1 MHFKS
6 RLQLCFGWTQG
17 LWLTVENIRTVAV
30 MSQFYGCG
38 LMLSSMRKIS
48 VSLIKFPMSHEM
60 TGLDCLLSSLP
71 HLFVF
76 HVPVFL
82 LYIGVPI
89 SVKCVR
95 NYASK
100 QYFRLGISK
109 KKGWMGEI
117 AVVWWQK
124 DPQRGWCTE
133 EKEWWCIKAWRV
145 EEIVLDTRQ
154 YWHFLATGRGFS
166 GNRWAVYCYQAS
178 WKLVYK
184 GRVLYRNTVVMRNDV
199 PSNRNTTRCC
209 YWYNDWLAGWGVDC
223 SQIKIE
229 VIFHLIY

>member
-1 MHFKS
+1 MFWLNA
-6 RLQLCFGWTQG
+6 RLVAYCQKYSNCSCNESV
-17 LWLTVENIRTVAV
+17 LWLWLNAFFNEEN
-30 MSQFYGCG
+30 QCFFN
-38 LMLSSMRKIS
+38 KIPD
-48 VSLIKFPMSHEM
+48 VSWNDW
-60 TGLDCLLSSLP
+60 TRLLSSWP

-76 HVPVFL
+76 HLPVFL
-82 LYIGVPI
+82 LYIDVPI

-95 NYASK
+95 NYASN

-133 EKEWWCIKAWRV
+133 EKEWWCIKAWHV
-145 EEIVLDTRQ
+145 EKIVLDMRQ

-166 GNRWAVYCYQAS
+166 GNRWAVCCYQAS